1 MEATTDLKVAQ
12 TSRSVIDA
20 LENSKEEFKALID
33 RINNHVQ
40 SLSQQVRMANDAAD
54 PEVIGRINK
63 LKLNSKQLQ
72 DLLTKMDAMDETAWE
87 VVRPD
92 AELAYEKASAASQ

>member
-1 MEATTDLKVAQ
+1 MEDTTDLKVAQ
-12 TSRSVIDA
+12 TSRPVIDS

-33 RINNHVQ
+33 RMNNDVQ
-40 SLSQQVRMANDAAD
+40 SLSQQVRTAADSSD

-72 DLLTKMDAMDETAWE
+72 SLLTQMEAMNETAWE
-87 VVRPD
+87 MARPA